1 MHLVLHFS
9 CLLIAVLL
17 LALPAKAWAFIAK
30 PGEIKIIAEYA
41 QSRSN
46 AVFDQDAKI
55 FKPTTGSPQECSE
68 FLTANNLNFNNL
80 YQKPQSKTEGSLNI
94 EAGVFSF
101 LTLISHIHGGEE
113 ALFLCSNS
121 NSLRVR
127 GLTWISA
134 EGGFRLK
141 LYENSLV
148 VFSIE
153 NSYGYRRENLLY
165 GAPSNRPVET
175 EEGLFINAAFLT
187 LMPWYFNRHLD
198 GFVSARGGWES
209 QHNRLE
215 EDSLF
220 GDVNLGINFAK
231 SLIGWRV
238 LLLGDF
244 FTRSE
249 ITGEKELRAVEYKLQ
264 PSIVIFPSDHV
275 GLQVGTRWIVAGK
288 NASRSFTSFAKIW
301 LEF

>member
-46 AVFDQDAKI
+46 AVFDQNAKI
-55 FKPTTGSPQECSE
+55 FKPTTGNRQECSQS
-68 FLTANNLNFNNL
+68 LVSSNLDLNNL
-80 YQKPQSKTEGSLNI
+80 YQKPQSKNEGSLYI

-113 ALFLCSNS
+113 TLFSCA
-121 NSLRVR
+121 NSLRAR
-127 GLTWISA
+127 RLTWISA

-141 LYENSLV
+141 LYEKSLV
-148 VFSIE
+148 VFSLE
-153 NSYGYRRENLLY
+153 NNYGYRRENILY
-165 GAPSNRPVET
+165 GALDDRSVET

-187 LMPWYFNRHLD
+187 MMPWYFNRHLD

-215 EDSLF
+215 ADSLF
-220 GDVNLGINFAK
+220 GDASLGINFAK

>member
-17 LALPAKAWAFIAK
+17 LALPAKAWAFIVK
-30 PGEIKIIAEYA
+30 SGETKIIAEYA

-46 AVFDQDAKI
+46 AVFDQNAKI
-55 FKPTTGSPQECSE
+55 FKPITGDQLECSQSS
-68 FLTANNLNFNNL
+68 TSNNLDLNNL

-113 ALFLCSNS
+113 TLFSCI
-121 NSLRVR
+121 NSLRAR

-141 LYENSLV
+141 LYEKSLV

-153 NSYGYRRENLLY
+153 NSYGYRRENILY
-165 GAPSNRPVET
+165 GATGESPVET

-187 LMPWYFNRHLD
+187 MMPWYFNRHLD
-198 GFVSARGGWES
+198 GFVSAKGGWES

-220 GDVNLGINFAK
+220 GDASVGINFAK

-238 LLLGDF
+238 LLIGNF
-244 FTRSE
+244 FTRAE
-249 ITGEKELRAVEYKLQ
+249 ITGEQDLRAVEYKLQ

>member
-1 MHLVLHFS
+1 MHLVLHFF

-17 LALPAKAWAFIAK
+17 LTLPAKARAFIAK

-46 AVFDQDAKI
+46 AVFDQNANI
-55 FKPTTGSPQECSE
+55 FKPITGSQAECSE
-68 FLTANNLNFNNL
+68 SEVSRNLDLNNL
-80 YQKPQSKTEGSLNI
+80 YQKPQSKNEGSLYI

-113 ALFLCSNS
+113 TLFSCI
-121 NSLRVR
+121 NSLRAR
-127 GLTWISA
+127 RLTWISA

-141 LYENSLV
+141 LYETSLV

-153 NSYGYRRENLLY
+153 NSYGYRRENILD
-165 GAPSNRPVET
+165 GATGDGSVGT
-175 EEGLFINAAFLT
+175 EEGLFINAAFLM
-187 LMPWYFNRHLD
+187 LMPWYFNQHLD

-215 EDSLF
+215 ADSLF
-220 GDVNLGINFAK
+220 GDASLGINFAK